1 MPVTKGQPRSIKS
14 RAMRIVRDL
23 PSGASWDD
31 LMYQLYVRQKIE
43 AGLEDISKGKLH
55 EHETVKKAF
64 GLTS

>member
-1 MPVTKGQPRSIKS
+1 
-14 RAMRIVRDL
+14 MRIVRDL